1 MAAPRFRPRDQD
13 DLAPSGTR
21 TRVEANLA
29 AMRVLRLVQAEA
41 RPATADEQEV
51 LARWSSWGA
60 VPAVFLD
67 TRDQETGELT
77 PAATRYAAEREH
89 LRALLSPQEYEAA
102 RTTTI
107 NAHYTDH
114 ALATTMWTGLRQ
126 LGFTS
131 GAVLEPGCG
140 SGNFIGTAP
149 AGASMVGVELD
160 PTTAAIASLL
170 YPDAQIRAESFGD
183 TPIVPGEFEAVIGN
197 VPFGAGPVPLVL
209 HDPLHNTAGHA
220 MHNHFIIKS
229 LDAVRPG
236 GYVLLLTSRFTMD
249 STGAKAR
256 ADMAARADL
265 VGAIRLPERTHR
277 RAAGTDVVTDLLVLR
292 RREDNREPTGPA
304 WQRAVSVDVQGIPV
318 SINEYFA
325 EQPEMMLGTP
335 AVTRGQFTARDFTV
349 LPAAEA
355 NVAAELADTLA
366 AVARRAAQ
374 QGLVQQPDAPPGQL
388 ARPFGVRIGA
398 KDAARYE
405 GLVVAHDDGS
415 FGVIHRGVEQPHTV
429 ASEQAD
435 ELRALVGVRDSLT
448 ALLEA
453 EAATAE
459 DTEGMASLR
468 AQLNERYDAYV
479 AAYGPVNRF
488 TWAPRLRT
496 STPAGQA
503 LRTGLIAA
511 GHAWPSGGKLI
522 LRQDDEVPA
531 WARRES
537 LLAEGHAVI
546 VNGELRMRTTKA
558 AKQVRTR
565 LLAEGYA
572 DVEGGALAYTATGR
586 ALLLAASPEAVN
598 RTRVT
603 PGLGGFLTGPFAPA
617 VLALEHFDPDTGTA
631 RKASIFTQRAIAPR
645 KPVDHV
651 ADPADAV
658 AVSVDRVGRV
668 DLDLITELLDEP
680 SVEAARARLGEVVYD
695 EPGTDRLV
703 PRSEYLSG
711 NVRAK
716 LAKASDL
723 VAVDERFAVNVAALK
738 AVLPP
743 DLDAGEIDARLG
755 SPWLDPEIIAQGLR
769 HVLSDQRITVKRGV
783 GASWQI
789 EGGRKDTVLA
799 TEVFGTES
807 FDALSLAG
815 HLLEGRP
822 IRATASFCPD
832 DSIIRRRKAMAA
844 AAEETLA
851 AQAKAE
857 ELNTAFVEW
866 LWSDPQRAAALTNQ
880 YNTLFNS
887 LVARSY
893 DDAKPALPGLTDA
906 ITPRPHQLAAV
917 ARIVAE
923 PTVLL
928 AHEVGAGKT
937 LEMVMGCMELRRLGL
952 ARKPAIVVPNH
963 MVEQFSREFLQ
974 AYPRARV
981 LPIAGR
987 DLDKTQR
994 TRTVARLATGDWD
1007 AVIMPRTV
1015 FERIPVSAKR
1025 QNAFLTEDLAEFDAW
1040 LKANAN
1046 LGDARIVKRMVAR
1059 REARAERIQRRAART
1074 RDTGLCFEDTG
1085 IDYLMVDEAHGY
1097 KNREILSNN
1106 PELAIEGSIRSA
1118 DLAMKLA
1125 YLRETHGKRV
1135 ATFATATPISN
1146 SIAEMYGMLAYLGR
1160 DLLREAGIDHF
1171 DAWAANHTEVVSDV
1185 EVSPDGGVR
1194 TKSRVASFR
1203 NCPEMLR
1210 VWRTIADVKTA
1221 DDLKLP
1227 VPELVGGAPEVV
1239 AVPSSPEQVAFM
1251 AEISRRADR
1260 VRMRTVEPK
1269 VDNLLKISS
1278 DGRAAALDLRLVGE
1292 QSSTPGK
1299 LAAAAD
1305 RIAALWR
1312 AHQNDVFYQRDEG
1325 GVLRRDSA
1333 GEPVPEEMPGSL
1345 QLVFCDIGTPSLQA
1359 RKRGGW
1365 TAYQE
1370 LRALLIAQGLP
1381 AEAIRFMQDART
1393 DQDKAN
1399 LFAAARAGRVAVLI
1413 GSTELMGVG
1422 TNVQR
1427 RAVAL
1432 HHLDCPWRPADV
1444 AQREGRILR
1453 QGNQHQQV
1461 RIVRYVTEG
1470 SFDAY
1475 MWQGIERKQ
1484 GFISQVMK
1492 GQLDAREVENID
1504 EAALSYSEVKA
1515 LASGDIRLLA
1525 KAKADGEVRN
1535 LERLAA
1541 SHRRSQQSLRGIVH
1555 TGQERLERL
1564 AGLIARYD
1572 ESIAQR
1578 KDTRGDKFRMT
1589 VGDTNFTERAEA
1601 AAALMAALRE
1611 HHFEH
1616 GTASI
1621 SGESQQLGQLGGF
1634 VLSSRRDDH
1643 TVDLTLHG
1651 VTDLTD
1657 GTAVWVTRELVEA
1670 GEAPAQ
1676 LGVITRLENR
1686 IAGLDARRADA
1697 NAWRDETQADI
1708 EQARAEI
1715 GKPFAKA
1722 DALSA
1727 AKAKAAGLA
1736 EQLAA
1741 ASDDEAAAP
1750 RPTLDATAL
1759 PPDGQAVG
1767 SAAVAERAH
1776 PPVAQR
1782 TPMLDLDSQRP
1793 PDQLANPAPDVGAPA
1808 KPSYPDRQSVI
1819 AAHRDIETALS
1830 TLLAVTSAMDD
1841 AEPASAARN
1850 LELLGA
1856 IHRLRNGDQAGTPDE
1871 TRAFL
1876 AHLADAARHTA
1887 GTGPEPLARA
1897 ATRAAQLIDE
1907 HCQRA
1912 DDTNPD
1918 LDAWQWPST
1927 PSSPLRHPPP
1937 APHSEPVP
1945 DASTQRR
1952 ADLPSAM
1959 KEAEPTARLP
1969 STQQQP
1975 VATDAPARAYRDDG
1989 EALLAAR
1996 QLRDQHTA
2004 WQSHVTAS
2012 ATAADND
2019 RTLLDA
2025 AASAWTHAS
2034 AVGTRPGLRVL
2045 MPAVLP
2051 AYQEAL
2057 AATVALRDHLG
2068 SRLDPDQRGTLDQLV
2083 QATTEHLARLSATR
2097 QEHEQ
2102 QRAQQAPTVTPLA
2115 TPAKEDRPVGPIL
2128 IEHTA
2133 EQTRVFG
2140 TSRDD
2145 KQVHSALRAEKFRFS
2160 RNIGDDGAWYLP
2172 RPLRHTTRTWHVTR
2186 LRHALKDLGREFTIA
2201 DPQSE
2206 AVQAEPQPPVIAV
2219 PEPPPAP
2226 RLSAGRPHSEQL
2238 GIFDDQPTTP
2248 TAEESDS
2255 SVADE
2260 LLDEND
2266 LDPAERAT
2274 AMPEHIENP
2283 SPQPEPAEPSPA
2295 PDRVVLAAQLAERGF
2310 AVFPLRVGAKTPAV
2324 AADWEGTATTD
2335 PARVRQLWRN
2345 PDSNIGIAT
2354 GPSQLVVI
2362 DLDVAKDPNA
2372 DIQHGQTS
2380 LDVLAGG
2387 RDIPATLTVR
2397 TPSGG
2402 RHLYFRA
2409 PDAELRN
2416 TAGKLGP
2423 LIDTR
2428 AAGGYVVAPG
2438 SVINGKEYVVEN
2450 DAPIAPLPD
2459 WLHQAL
2465 TPAPAPV
2472 TASQPELSP
2481 APTASR
2487 SVAYAEGAVT
2497 AAAGT
2502 VRQAAVGTRNATLN
2516 KESYGLGGLVS
2527 GGVLDGPTAER
2538 SLTEAGLAAGLPPD
2552 EVQRTIIS
2560 GMQAGARRPRA
2571 VPVDPPKGQPVVA
2584 GPPGDPVARMLAV
2597 AEQAFQGGQLE
2608 QAAQAIRAQAT
2619 AWDATDTA
2627 SWLYHK
2633 SGEPDVAAFQQALV
2647 AVRAE
2652 PDLPRNGDPVALAG
2666 ALRRSADAHRQ
2677 LDAAARPLGRSLQ
2690 GLPAIEDDLAVLRAL
2705 VIDCGKHV
2713 ARLEATAEALT
2724 VATPDQG
2731 RLSSTTHRAQTL
2743 LAALL
2748 RDPSQLDTI
2757 AGSLRP
2763 EHIADPELRQL
2774 YTAALTLHQREEEIT
2789 LPALVAE
2796 ANTAGAGISPRTL
2809 ATITACGVYL
2819 RDSDAEPHAR
2829 ALAADHPAAP
2839 ATPEQAETEPTERA
2853 SLEGP
2858 LGAALDEV
2866 THAVTRARNRTSTS
2880 TADDLAALDAD
2891 LARIQTETRNLWHAL
2906 TDDRPPAAPPHTRPT
2921 ADQPQ
2926 IADPATEDVA
2936 AALAEADQHTDQ
2948 IANTREATR
2957 IAIIRHALATWWQ
2970 AVSDATRTCA
2980 RELFADTAF
2989 QRAVTTITTNAYQAI
3004 SRLSFTLSARLS
3016 VASDRAAQA
3025 SDAMR
3030 RLHLATDTKA
3040 ARLHGDHPRADFNDV
3055 VAALAALRRDL
3066 VASAV
3071 SEGNGHV
3078 NSKAERARSTL
3089 PADMLTKL
3097 AAIQA
3102 QLTGPLPTT
3111 KSPRS
3116 RHRPHADPPVRSHAN
3131 PAVRAASR

>member
-1 MAAPRFRPRDQD
+1 MSAPRFRPRSQD
-13 DLAPSGTR
+13 DLAPSGAQTR
-21 TRVEANLA
+21 IQANLA
-29 AMRVLRLVQAEA
+29 ALRVLRLVQAEA
-41 RPATADEQEV
+41 RPATEDEQAV

-67 TRDQETGELT
+67 SRDPDTGELH
-77 PAATRYAAEREH
+77 PAAARYANARAQ
-89 LRALLSPQEYEAA
+89 LRDLLSPEEYQAA

-114 ALATTMWTGLRQ
+114 ALATAMWTGLRH
-126 LGFTS
+126 LGFVG

-170 YPDAQIRAESFGD
+170 YPDAQIRTESFAD
-183 TPIVPGEFEAVIGN
+183 TPIAPGEFAAVIGN

-209 HDPLHNTAGHA
+209 TDPLHNVAGHV
-220 MHNHFIIKS
+220 MHNHFVIKS

-236 GYVLLLTSRFTMD
+236 GYVLVLTSRFTMD
-249 STGAKAR
+249 ATADAAR
-256 ADMAARADL
+256 ADMAERADL

-292 RREDNREPTGPA
+292 RREDDREPSGPA
-304 WQRAVSVDVQGIPV
+304 WQHAVSVDVQGTEVP
-318 SINEYFA
+318 INEYFA
-325 EQPEMMLGTP
+325 EHPEMVLGTP
-335 AVTRGQFTARDFTV
+335 AVTRGQFTAQDFTV

-355 NVAAELADTLA
+355 DVAAELADTLA

-374 QGLVQQPDAPPGQL
+374 EGLVRQPDGRSVHS
-388 ARPFGVRIGA
+388 ARPSGVRIGG

-405 GLVVAHDDGS
+405 GLIVAHDDGS
-415 FGVIHRGVEQPHTV
+415 FGVVHHGVEQPHTV
-429 ASEQAD
+429 APEQAD

-459 DTEGMASLR
+459 DTEQMASLR
-468 AQLNERYDAYV
+468 AQLGERYDAYV

-488 TWAPRLRT
+488 TWTPRLRT

-503 LRTGLIAA
+503 LRAGLIAA

-522 LRQDDEVPA
+522 LRQDADTPE
-531 WARRES
+531 WARRET
-537 LLAEGHAVI
+537 LLAHGHAV
-546 VNGELRMRTTKA
+546 VKDGELRMRTTKA

-565 LLAEGYA
+565 LLADGYA
-572 DVEGGALAYTATGR
+572 DVEGGTLAYTATGR

-598 RTRVT
+598 RTRTT
-603 PGLGGFLTGPFAPA
+603 PDLGGFLTDPFAPA
-617 VLALEHFDPDTGTA
+617 VLALEHFDPDSGTA
-631 RKASIFTQRAIAPR
+631 RKASIFTQRVIAPR
-645 KPVDHV
+645 KPAERV
-651 ADPADAV
+651 ADPADAI
-658 AVSVDRVGRV
+658 AVSVDRVSRV
-668 DLDLITELLDEP
+668 DLDIIAELLGEA
-680 SVEAARARLGEVVYD
+680 SAEAARARLGELVYD

-716 LAKASDL
+716 LAA
-723 VAVDERFAVNVAALK
+723 AREAAANDERYAVNVAALK

-755 SPWLDPEIIAQGLR
+755 SPWLDADVIAQGLR
-769 HVLSDQRITVKRGV
+769 HVLSDQTITVKRGV

-789 EGGRKDTVLA
+789 DNGRWDTVLA
-799 TEVFGTES
+799 SEVYGTDRL
-807 FDALSLAG
+807 DALMLAS

-822 IRATASFCPD
+822 IRVSADFHPD
-832 DSIIRRRKAMAA
+832 DGITRRRKAMAA

-851 AQAKAE
+851 AQGKAE
-857 ELNTAFVEW
+857 ELNAAFVDW
-866 LWSDPQRAAALTNQ
+866 LWSDPERAAALTQQ

-893 DDAKPALPGLTDA
+893 DDAKPALPGLTQA

-981 LPIAGR
+981 LSIAGR

-1025 QNAFLTEDLAEFDAW
+1025 QKAYLTEDLAEFDAW
-1040 LKANAN
+1040 LKANAD

-1059 REARAERIQRRAART
+1059 REARAERIQRRVQRA

-1106 PELAIEGSIRSA
+1106 PELAIDGSIRAA

-1125 YLRETHGKRV
+1125 YLRETHGQRV

-1146 SIAEMYGMLAYLGR
+1146 SIAEMYGMLTYLGR
-1160 DLLREAGIDHF
+1160 DLLKEAGIEHF

-1227 VPELVGGAPEVV
+1227 VPELVGGAPEIV
-1239 AVPSSPEQVAFM
+1239 AVPSSAEQVAFM
-1251 AEISRRADR
+1251 AEISQRADQ

-1299 LAAAAD
+1299 LATAAD

-1325 GVLRRDSA
+1325 GALRRDTA
-1333 GEPVPEEMPGSL
+1333 GEPVPEEKPGSL
-1345 QLVFCDIGTPSLQA
+1345 QLVFCDIGTPSAQA

-1370 LRALLIAQGLP
+1370 LRTLLVAHGLP

-1461 RIVRYVTEG
+1461 RIIRYVTEG

-1541 SHRRSQQSLRGIVH
+1541 SHRRSQHSLRGIVH
-1555 TGQERLERL
+1555 TGQERLAKL
-1564 AGLIARYD
+1564 AELVTAYDASIAR
-1572 ESIAQR
+1572 R
-1578 KDTRGDKFRMT
+1578 VDTRGANFRMT
-1589 VGDTNFTERAEA
+1589 VGDTEFTERAQA
-1601 AAALMAALRE
+1601 TAALMAALRA
-1611 HHFEH
+1611 HHYGH
-1616 GTASI
+1616 GTGAI
-1621 SGESQQLGQLGGF
+1621 IGKPQQLGRLGGF

-1657 GTAVWVTRELVEA
+1657 GTGIWVTRELVED

-1686 IAGLDARRADA
+1686 ITGLDARRADA
-1697 NAWRDETQADI
+1697 LAWRDETQADV

-1722 DALSA
+1722 DALTA

-1736 EQLAA
+1736 KQLATATDPPAVPPPTADA
-1741 ASDDEAAAP
+1741 A
-1750 RPTLDATAL
+1750 TLT
-1759 PPDGQAVG
+1759 PDPQPAVG
-1767 SAAVAERAH
+1767 STAVAEHGDTSADT
-1776 PPVAQR
+1776 R
-1782 TPMLDLDSQRP
+1782 TPTLDLDSQRP
-1793 PDQLANPAPDVGAPA
+1793 PDQLASPVPDGASPA
-1808 KPSYPDRQSVI
+1808 KPAYADRPSVI
-1819 AAHRDIETALS
+1819 AAQRDIETALS
-1830 TLLAVTSAMDD
+1830 TLLAATSTMDD
-1841 AEPASAARN
+1841 TEPTSVARN

-1856 IHRLRNGDQAGTPDE
+1856 IHRLRDGDYAPEQARG
-1871 TRAFL
+1871 FF

-1887 GTGPEPLARA
+1887 STGTEPLAHA

-1912 DDTNPD
+1912 DDTNAD
-1918 LDAWQWPST
+1918 LEAWRWSPTS
-1927 PSSPLRHPPP
+1927 SSPLRHPPAP
-1937 APHSEPVP
+1937 APHTAPSPNASTHQQADPPSAQPLQQKPAASDAEPPPLARVPSRAREPAVP
-1945 DASTQRR
+1945 DAH
-1952 ADLPSAM
+1952 
-1959 KEAEPTARLP
+1959 
-1969 STQQQP
+1969 
-1975 VATDAPARAYRDDG
+1975 ARAYRDDHD
-1989 EALLAAR
+1989 ALLAAR
-1996 QLRDQHTA
+1996 RLRDQHTA
-2004 WQSHVTAS
+2004 WQANVTS
-2012 ATAADND
+2012 SGTAADNE
-2019 RTLLDA
+2019 RTLLED
-2025 AASAWTHAS
+2025 AASAWTQAS
-2034 AVGTRPGLRVL
+2034 AEAVRPEPQR
-2045 MPAVLP
+2045 P
-2051 AYQEAL
+2051 
-2057 AATVALRDHLG
+2057 TVAALE
-2068 SRLDPDQRGTLDQLV
+2068 P
-2083 QATTEHLARLSATR
+2083 
-2097 QEHEQ
+2097 
-2102 QRAQQAPTVTPLA
+2102 PTA
-2115 TPAKEDRPVGPIL
+2115 
-2128 IEHTA
+2128 
-2133 EQTRVFG
+2133 
-2140 TSRDD
+2140 
-2145 KQVHSALRAEKFRFS
+2145 
-2160 RNIGDDGAWYLP
+2160 
-2172 RPLRHTTRTWHVTR
+2172 
-2186 LRHALKDLGREFTIA
+2186 
-2201 DPQSE
+2201 
-2206 AVQAEPQPPVIAV
+2206 PQP
-2219 PEPPPAP
+2219 
-2226 RLSAGRPHSEQL
+2226 SADTASVSGVQHTEQL
-2238 GIFDDQPTTP
+2238 GIFDAPSTTP
-2248 TAEESDS
+2248 TDESDS
-2255 SVADE
+2255 SVTDQ

-2274 AMPEHIENP
+2274 AMPEHVDNP
-2283 SPQPEPAEPSPA
+2283 SPQPEPAEPQQTPERMA
-2295 PDRVVLAAQLAERGF
+2295 LAVRLAERGF
-2310 AVFPLRVGAKTPAV
+2310 AVFPLRVDAKTPAV
-2324 AADWEGTATTD
+2324 AADWEGAASTD
-2335 PARVRQLWRN
+2335 PARVPQLWRN

-2354 GPSQLVVI
+2354 GPSHLVVI
-2362 DLDVAKDPNA
+2362 DLDVAKNPDAP
-2372 DIQHGQTS
+2372 IQHGETS
-2380 LDVLAGG
+2380 LNTLAGE
-2387 RDIPATLTVR
+2387 RAIPATLTVR

-2402 RHLYFRA
+2402 RHLYFLA
-2409 PDAELRN
+2409 PDTELRN

-2438 SVINGKEYVVEN
+2438 SVIDGKEYVIEN

-2465 TPAPAPV
+2465 APTPKPA
-2472 TASQPELSP
+2472 ASNQPELTP

-2487 SVAYAEGAVT
+2487 TAAYAEGAVT
-2497 AAAGT
+2497 AAADT
-2502 VRQAAVGTRNATLN
+2502 VRQASVGTRNATLN
-2516 KESYGLGGLVS
+2516 KESYGLGSLVS

-2552 EVQRTIIS
+2552 EVQRTITS

-2571 VPVDPPKGQPVVA
+2571 VPVDPPKGQPVMA

-2597 AEQAFQGGQLE
+2597 AEQAYHGGQLE
-2608 QAAQAIRAQAT
+2608 QAAQAIQAQAA

-2627 SWLYHK
+2627 AWLRRK
-2633 SGEPDVAAFQQALV
+2633 PGEPDVAAYQQAL
-2647 AVRAE
+2647 AALRTE
-2652 PDLPRNGDPVALAG
+2652 PDLPRDGDVSALAG
-2666 ALRRSADAHRQ
+2666 ALRRSAELHRR
-2677 LDAAARPLGRSLQ
+2677 LDAAARPMGRSLQ
-2690 GLPAIEDDLAVLRAL
+2690 GLPAIADDLAVLRTL
-2705 VIDCGKHV
+2705 VIDCGNHV

-2724 VATPDQG
+2724 VVAPDHG

-2748 RDPSQLDTI
+2748 REPGQLDTI
-2757 AGSLRP
+2757 AGFLRP
-2763 EHIADPELRQL
+2763 DHIADPELRRL
-2774 YTAALTLHQREEEIT
+2774 YAAALTLRQREEEIT
-2789 LPALVAE
+2789 LPALA
-2796 ANTAGAGISPRTL
+2796 AGANAAGGAAISPRAL
-2809 ATITACGVYL
+2809 AAITACGVYL

-2829 ALAADHPAAP
+2829 ALAADQPAAP
-2839 ATPEQAETEPTERA
+2839 ATPGSVEVKPTDRPA
-2853 SLEGP
+2853 LDGQ

-2866 THAVTRARNRTSTS
+2866 THAVARARNRTSTS

-2891 LARIQTETRNLWHAL
+2891 LARIQTDTRNLWHAL
-2906 TDDRPPAAPPHTRPT
+2906 TDDRPPAAPPQAHS
-2921 ADQPQ
+2921 AGDQAQTP
-2926 IADPATEDVA
+2926 DPATEDIA
-2936 AALAEADQHTDQ
+2936 AALAEADQHMDQ
-2948 IANTREATR
+2948 IANTREGNR
-2957 IAIIRHALATWWQ
+2957 IAIIRDALGTWWR
-2970 AVSDATRTCA
+2970 AVSDATRTCT
-2980 RELFADTAF
+2980 RDLFADTAF
-2989 QRAVTTITTNAYQAI
+2989 QRAVTTITTHAYQAI
-3004 SRLSFTLSARLS
+3004 SRVSFTLSARLS
-3016 VASDRAAQA
+3016 VLSDRTAQA

-3030 RLHLATDTKA
+3030 RLHLTTDTKA
-3040 ARLHGDHPRADFNDV
+3040 AHLQNNHPRADFTEV
-3055 VAALAALRRDL
+3055 VTALNALRREL
-3066 VASAV
+3066 AAGTAATSAMGTKPTVTSAAGPRQSRTELLNRVQALRAQAASVPRPIRPRSAPNDRPQPSRRKATG
-3071 SEGNGHV
+3071 SEPRLFPLRP
-3078 NSKAERARSTL
+3078 KANAHAYRAR
-3089 PADMLTKL
+3089 P
-3097 AAIQA
+3097 
-3102 QLTGPLPTT
+3102 
-3111 KSPRS
+3111 
-3116 RHRPHADPPVRSHAN
+3116 
-3131 PAVRAASR
+3131 